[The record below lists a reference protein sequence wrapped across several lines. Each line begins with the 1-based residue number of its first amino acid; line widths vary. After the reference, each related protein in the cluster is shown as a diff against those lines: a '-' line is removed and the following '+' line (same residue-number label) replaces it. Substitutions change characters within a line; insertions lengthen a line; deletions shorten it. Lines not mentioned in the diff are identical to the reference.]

1 MIIDAS
7 HKPWIILTSVAAVL
21 AVALYVWLDARTPGG
36 LTGGSTAGLWYGIAG
51 SSLMIYAGLLSA
63 LRKVPAWSWIG
74 ARKTWLKGHIWLGLL
89 SVPLIGCHS
98 GFGLGGLL
106 ERILW
111 LILGLVVLSGLGG
124 LALQQWLPRLM
135 TLRVPAESLYEQ
147 IPYICG
153 VMRRE
158 ADSNVE
164 KLCGPLVEGGANGKQ
179 VVGADPAG
187 QAAAAEFKSF
197 YVTQVRPFLSERY
210 KRTALL
216 ASVVQAESAF
226 ARLRMF
232 PLPQPILEAVT
243 QLEQLCEE
251 RRQLAEQE
259 RLQHWL
265 HGWLFLHV
273 PLSAALLV
281 AGVAHVIASLYY

>member
-7 HKPWIILTSVAAVL
+7 HKPWIIGTSAAAVL
-21 AVALYVWLDARTPGG
+21 AVSLYVWLDARTPGG
-36 LTGGSTAGLWYGIAG
+36 LTGGSTVGLWYGIAG

-63 LRKVPAWSWIG
+63 LRRVPAWSWIG
-74 ARKTWLKGHIWLGLL
+74 ARRTWLKGHIWLGLL
-89 SVPLIGCHS
+89 SVPLIWCHS
-98 GFGLGGLL
+98 AFGFGGVL
-106 ERILW
+106 EQVLW
-111 LILGLVVLSGLGG
+111 LILGLVVVSGLVG

-135 TLRVPAESLYEQ
+135 TLRVPAETPYEQ
-147 IPYICG
+147 IPHVCH

-158 ADSNVE
+158 ADSSVE
-164 KLCGPLVEGGANGKQ
+164 KLCGPIGEGGGNGKQ
-179 VVGADPAG
+179 LVEAD
-187 QAAAAEFKSF
+187 AATTAATAEFKAF
-197 YVTQVRPFLSERY
+197 YVTQVRPFLGERY
-210 KRTALL
+210 QRRSLL

-226 ARLRMF
+226 TRLRML
-232 PLPQPILEAVT
+232 PLPPAMTEAIA
-243 QLEQLCEE
+243 QLEQLCDD

-281 AGVAHVIASLYY
+281 VGVAHVIASLYY